1 MSRTNL
7 ASPGHTKRVLSR
19 CVCPVGRHCFS
30 VAWISGVCAV
40 HHQTR
45 IPGFES
51 LTLEPQCVVVTTQEL
66 VEAFVQAN
74 AALNDILP
82 AKLQSPAELRS
93 SYGVFQKL
101 YREAI
106 QDIHH
111 AESVRRYCQC
121 VIFMTCDSESI

>member
-1 MSRTNL
+1 M
-7 ASPGHTKRVLSR
+7 VCILSR
-19 CVCPVGRHCFS
+19 SIALLSTV
-30 VAWISGVCAV
+30 
-40 HHQTR
+40 
-45 IPGFES
+45 
-51 LTLEPQCVVVTTQEL
+51 QEL
-66 VEAFVQAN
+66 VEAFAQAN

-111 AESVRRYCQC
+111 AESVRYCIQ
-121 VIFMTCDSESI
+121 